1 MKLKENFLYKKKE
14 TITIPRTKFFI
25 GIASGLLFSFWLYA
39 FLYMSREVFRFFSR
53 TEYYDLL
60 ILSNQEIF
68 FYNLFFAF
76 IAVIFGQSICFNY
89 WFDKP
94 RTIFHRSTWRRF
106 SIVND
111 NRALNW
117 YFLSWFSKIAIA
129 YGIMFCI
136 TYGGGTKY
144 FNFYPD
150 YSYLFILV
158 VVVLYLQVW
167 NTFRVTFKKESKKWL
182 LISILVVSTVSLIFS
197 QINFIDHK
205 TLDENFLQKNVYVK
219 YNLDIPSSDFYR
231 FGVER
236 LSLTENIFI
245 VLTHDNNNQI
255 TPQIIYEHQELSL
268 DEIAGVANNW
278 LQSRHPAE
286 GFLID
291 VRAHIDK
298 GVPMSF
304 VNDFKTE
311 LSKNGIKRISYVVF
325 PADKEIEK
333 GFHYYHAISTILPYP
348 YEDKIV
354 IADSL
359 IKTYNIS
366 NVIRLRIDNSGEY
379 FLNGLIVDKN
389 NLRED
394 IEKELNNDFNSI
406 FIYTYTVNTA
416 YSEFIYGSAQIRKAT
431 LNIRDYLSRKEYGVS
446 FNDLRYLPEYD
457 EFIEKY
463 TFLLVDYIEY

>member
-1 MKLKENFLYKKKE
+1 MKPKESLLNKKKE
-14 TITIPRTKFFI
+14 TFSIPRTNFFI

-60 ILSNQEIF
+60 ILSDREIF

-94 RTIFHRSTWRRF
+94 KTIFNRSTWRRF

-117 YFLSWFSKIAIA
+117 YFLSWFSKVSIA

-150 YSYLFILV
+150 YAYLFILV
-158 VVVLYLQVW
+158 IMVLYLQIW
-167 NTFRVTFKKESKKWL
+167 NTFRVTFKKESKKWF

-205 TLDENFLQKNVYVK
+205 TLDEKFLQKNVYLK
-219 YNLDIPSSDFYR
+219 YNLEIPSSDFYR

-236 LSLTENIFI
+236 ISYTEKIF
-245 VLTHDNNNQI
+245 VVMTGENHSQK
-255 TPQIIYEHQELSL
+255 TPQIIHDHQEISL
-268 DEIAGVANNW
+268 HEIAEVADNW
-278 LQSRHPAE
+278 RNSRNPIEHV
-286 GFLID
+286 FID
-291 VRAHIDK
+291 VRLHIDK
-298 GVPMSF
+298 AVPMSF
-304 VNDFKTE
+304 VNDLKEE
-311 LSKNGIKRISYVVF
+311 LSKQGMRRVSYIVY
-325 PADKEIEK
+325 PSDKEIEK
-333 GFHYYHAISTILPYP
+333 GFHYYHAISIFLPLP
-348 YEDKIV
+348 EQDLKA

-359 IKTYNIS
+359 IKANIIS
-366 NVIRLRIDNSGEY
+366 NVINLRIDNHGEY
-379 FLNGLIVDKN
+379 FLKEKSIYKN
-389 NLRED
+389 SLREYL
-394 IEKELNNDFNSI
+394 EKEINIDFNSI
-406 FIYTYTVNTA
+406 FVFSYTRNTT
-416 YSEFIYGSAQIRKAT
+416 YSDFIYGTSQIRKAT
-431 LNIRDYLSRKEYGVS
+431 RNIRDYLARKEFGVS
-446 FNDLRYLPEYD
+446 FEELQFMPEYN
-457 EFIEKY
+457 EFMDKY
-463 TFLLVDYIEY
+463 TFFLIDYIEN